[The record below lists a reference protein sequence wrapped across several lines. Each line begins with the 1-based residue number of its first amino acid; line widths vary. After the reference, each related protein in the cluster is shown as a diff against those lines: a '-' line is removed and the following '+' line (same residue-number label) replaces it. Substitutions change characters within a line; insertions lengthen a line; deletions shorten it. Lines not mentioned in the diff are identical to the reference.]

1 MGKKK
6 VRSVLDDFIREP
18 GKKTAEKDLKKIVT
32 LGIPVTPSEGDVV
45 EVILNEI
52 EIFNGIDGLI
62 SKLLDQVRESCFFG
76 QTDVFTSVNVQRD
89 ICPQLYNHG
98 IHKIFFYSAFENLEH
113 LGVLY
118 PQMNLHFRYIFN
130 LLQSPV
136 VNRGLFGQA
145 GDREDAQAI
154 LFPFNRDADDDTSGL
169 HYLVERVPGSHF
181 LRITVE
187 ELSHSR
193 INLRRVNHRLIS
205 NIDLRESPYS
215 FSNDGAI
222 VFTSLLSHS
231 RDNKL
236 SFKETG
242 LQLGELIAYLNS
254 SGYGK
259 LREIFFNWPRE
270 LANRLLMH
278 AGDNWRGLIDRLLL
292 ILHDATTT
300 GLLNSEKVIK
310 VVYMDALAY
319 ISLNQRGRSL
329 QIDLSERVYTA
340 ALDDYLGTME
350 RLEKFVE
357 NSEADLKDVHLVFI
371 HHFTNE
377 SLAVLGAFDRLNAGR
392 VDTLWVKYGGSIP
405 AGFLNSIMALPD
417 AVYRFYGLQDI
428 NNGLM
433 ASSFCLSDYYSP
445 IDGFKEL
452 QQHLIQNRT
461 GYYEAMQHMAMHLFL
476 NAVVEAEAGRK
487 VIIAEDGG
495 YLAPIVNQLSLN
507 RLTVGEVFKRFNYSS
522 NRVPE
527 RDLEVV
533 FADWIKGIYPGSVE
547 HTRNGYDALKDV
559 EEIHGRL
566 AFPACTL
573 AIAKYKVFDESIEVA
588 YSCINAI
595 ENILNG
601 QGFVLNQRRCLVL
614 GSLGA
619 IGIQSMYALMPRLGK
634 DRLAGLDI
642 MEDEQSAHPWLQLV
656 SAKNLPAETKYNIDL
671 IYGVVGKSILD
682 ESFFE
687 DLVINTRCRNIFLA
701 SGSTKRFEFSDFIQ
715 WIEKLH
721 TMERPTIGNC
731 PASLQTSP
739 IEDPQTSAI
748 LGTRIEMFIEMPE
761 QVKNVVFYLL
771 SQGMPV
777 NFQYYG
783 VPRETMDFVMTDFVA
798 MVNIVCQATE
808 KKLPARLLALDHHI
822 DRHGNLQ

>member
-6 VRSVLDDFIREP
+6 VRSVLDDLIREP
-18 GKKTAEKDLKKIVT
+18 GKKAPEKDLKQIVT

-45 EVILNEI
+45 EVILDEI
-52 EIFNGIDGLI
+52 EIFNGIDALI

-76 QTDVFTSVNVQRD
+76 QTDVFTSVNVQKD
-89 ICPQLYNHG
+89 ICSQLYRYG

-118 PQMNLHFRYIFN
+118 PKMNLHFRYIFN

-145 GDREDAQAI
+145 GDRKDAQAI

-215 FSNDGAI
+215 FSNDAAI

-242 LQLGELIAYLNS
+242 LQLGDLIAYLNG
-254 SGYGK
+254 SGYCK
-259 LREIFFNWPRE
+259 LKEICFNWPRK
-270 LANRLLMH
+270 LANQLLMH

-300 GLLNSEKVIK
+300 GLLNSEKVVK
-310 VVYMDALAY
+310 VAYKDALAY

-329 QIDLSERVYTA
+329 QIDLGERVYTA
-340 ALDDYLGTME
+340 ALDEYLGTME
-350 RLEKFVE
+350 RLKEFVE
-357 NSEADLKDVHLVFI
+357 NSKTHLKDVHLVFI
-371 HHFTNE
+371 HHFTHE
-377 SLAVLGAFDRLNAGR
+377 SLAVLGAFDQMSAGR
-392 VDTLWVKYGGSIP
+392 VDTLWVKYSGSVP

-433 ASSFCLSDYYSP
+433 GSSFCLSDHYSP

-461 GYYEAMQHMAMHLFL
+461 GFYEAMQQMAMHLFL
-476 NAVVEAEAGRK
+476 NAVVEGEAGRK

-495 YLAPIVNQLSLN
+495 YLAPIVNQLSIN

-522 NRVPE
+522 KRIPE
-527 RDLEVV
+527 RDLGVV
-533 FADWIKGIYPGSVE
+533 FADWIRDIYPGSVE

-573 AIAKYKVFDESIEVA
+573 AIANYKVFDESIEVA

-634 DRLAGLDI
+634 DRLTGIDI
-642 MEDEQSAHPWLQLV
+642 QEDEPSTHPWLQLASV
-656 SAKNLPAETKYNIDL
+656 KGLPAEIKYNTDM
-671 IYGVVGKSILD
+671 IYGVIGKSILD
-682 ESFFE
+682 EAFFQ

-701 SGSTKRFEFSDFIQ
+701 SGSTKRIEFFDFIK

-721 TMERPTIGNC
+721 VMERPTIGNC
-731 PASLQTSP
+731 PARLFTSS
-739 IEDPQTSAI
+739 IEDPQTAAV
-748 LGTRIEMFIEMPE
+748 LGTRIEICLEMRE
-761 QVKNVVFYLL
+761 KEKNIAFYLL

-798 MVNIVCQATE
+798 MINVVCQAIA
-808 KKLPARLLALDHHI
+808 KKLPAKVLALDHQI
-822 DRHGNLQ
+822 DRHGNFH